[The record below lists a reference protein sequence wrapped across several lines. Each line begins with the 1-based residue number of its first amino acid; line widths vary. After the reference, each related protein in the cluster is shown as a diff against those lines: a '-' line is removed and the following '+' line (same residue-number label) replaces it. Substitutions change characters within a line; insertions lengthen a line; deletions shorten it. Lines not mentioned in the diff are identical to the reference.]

1 MRFDCPVCGQPVT
14 VPVRTIDS
22 GKHAVSVAADLS
34 VIRAHMASAHPEVAE
49 PAGEAVDGDEP
60 AEPVERERPG
70 G

>member
-1 MRFDCPVCGQPVT
+1 MRFDCPVCGEPVT

-49 PAGEAVDGDEP
+49 PAGEAVDGDGP
-60 AEPVERERPG
+60 AESVEHQQPG
-70 G
+70 R